1 MEKIEGEPTS
11 FQGRHSPASI
21 DGHKV
26 VEIFNQREA
35 DYGEGVDT
43 NKTAGGFLR
52 CVLDV
57 LGKEKFP
64 GRTEPNVWWSHSWTS
79 LSLDEKMRLTRC
91 IFAVSQMDVSG
102 CCFLC
107 LFVFVFVCLF
117 VVVGFVGLLL
127 CVAGAIFMDVPLVEL
142 MYLKKN
148 KN

>member
-11 FQGRHSPASI
+11 FQGRHSSASI

-26 VEIFNQREA
+26 VEIFNQRGA

-43 NKTAGGFLR
+43 NKTAGVFLR

-102 CCFLC
+102 WFFVLGCCCWFCWSSSLC
-107 LFVFVFVCLF
+107 CWSDIHGCTSGGV
-117 VVVGFVGLLL
+117 
-127 CVAGAIFMDVPLVEL
+127 DVPL
-142 MYLKKN
+142 KKQ
-148 KN
+148 KLF